1 MNLGCKELRFLPY
14 SQDMAPKTEHVADDD
29 TLNRMLLGKRIRHF
43 RSNAGLTLDQL
54 GERVGVVG
62 SQISLIEN
70 GKREPRLSLLQSI
83 SRELG
88 VDTSELLRKEAP
100 DRRSALEI
108 ELARAQGSSVYQRLN
123 LPEVRTPRTLSDE
136 ALESLVGMHREL
148 HRHARAAAAT
158 PEEARRANT
167 IIRRNMRD
175 KGNYLPDLEQVAE
188 HLMGSIGHMHTGA
201 VTHREVAVL
210 AEKLGFTLIF
220 VDDLP
225 PNTRSITDIEN
236 GRIYLPPASIP
247 GGHGLR
253 SLALQAMAHRVLSH
267 ESPTSYAEFLE
278 QRLQINYF
286 ASACLMPQTRAVE
299 FLQEAKKERNLA
311 IEDLRDAFGVTH
323 EAAAH
328 RFSNLATHHLGL
340 NVHHYRLDGAGGMV
354 RAYENDGLPL
364 PTDHTGS
371 VEGQIVCRKWA
382 GRTAL
387 ERTNRTSEFY
397 QYTDTPE
404 GTFWSS
410 VQTGDTA
417 QGTFAISCGVGFD
430 DAKWFRGRDTTA
442 RTISTCPDPAC
453 CRTPDEALLER
464 WEGKAWPSAKMHAHV
479 LSPLPTGTFPGVDD
493 IETYEFLSR
502 HAPQSESA

>member
-175 KGNYLPDLEQVAE
+175 
-188 HLMGSIGHMHTGA
+188 
-201 VTHREVAVL
+201 
-210 AEKLGFTLIF
+210 
-220 VDDLP
+220 
-225 PNTRSITDIEN
+225 
-236 GRIYLPPASIP
+236 
-247 GGHGLR
+247 
-253 SLALQAMAHRVLSH
+253 
-267 ESPTSYAEFLE
+267 
-278 QRLQINYF
+278 
-286 ASACLMPQTRAVE
+286 
-299 FLQEAKKERNLA
+299 
-311 IEDLRDAFGVTH
+311 
-323 EAAAH
+323 
-328 RFSNLATHHLGL
+328 
-340 NVHHYRLDGAGGMV
+340 
-354 RAYENDGLPL
+354 
-364 PTDHTGS
+364 
-371 VEGQIVCRKWA
+371 
-382 GRTAL
+382 
-387 ERTNRTSEFY
+387 
-397 QYTDTPE
+397 
-404 GTFWSS
+404 
-410 VQTGDTA
+410 
-417 QGTFAISCGVGFD
+417 
-430 DAKWFRGRDTTA
+430 
-442 RTISTCPDPAC
+442 
-453 CRTPDEALLER
+453 
-464 WEGKAWPSAKMHAHV
+464 
-479 LSPLPTGTFPGVDD
+479 
-493 IETYEFLSR
+493 
-502 HAPQSESA
+502 